1 MHVIAIEDTFAGWRV
16 AARQALAQRI
26 APEAI
31 DWRITGGDDDHA
43 VSHTLFDGD
52 AATTPA
58 PTPPAEVRI
67 SRDLAELLKDAALYR
82 DTARWAFLYRVL
94 WRWHDGDRSV
104 ASPADADGARL
115 YKMAKAV
122 RRAKHDMIA
131 YVRFRLRD
139 AGDGAPAADLP
150 EYVAWYEP
158 EHDVLAWSAEHFAR
172 RMGRSTW
179 LISTPGGAAWWD
191 GNALRLERRPA
202 RSGDHG
208 AANADEAEALWLAY
222 YRSTFNP
229 ARLNETALEQH
240 MPVRFWKG
248 LPEGRLI
255 PSMISEAKS
264 GAQRVA
270 QASGVAV
277 LGGKSVPVDA
287 HSTQPTRPPPST
299 LDACRRCD
307 LWRHA
312 TQAVDGLGPRDARIM
327 LIGEQP
333 GDQED
338 LAGKPFVG
346 PAGRLLDV
354 AIERAGLARDDLYLT
369 NAVKHFKWVLRGKR
383 RLHKTAAQ
391 QEIDAC
397 GYWLERELE
406 RVQPAVVV
414 TLGATA
420 LSALLREKI
429 SLNDC
434 IGRTLDVDGMQVI
447 ATWHPSYALRQQDD
461 NARERVLAA
470 IAAALTRAREVAEA
484 LRERPLSSR

>member
-1 MHVIAIEDTFAGWRV
+1 MHIVVAIEDTFASWRET
-16 AARQALAQRI
+16 ALKALAQHV
-26 APEAI
+26 APEVI
-31 DWRITGGDDDHA
+31 DWRIAGGENNHVD
-43 VSHTLFDGD
+43 SHTLFDGD
-52 AATTPA
+52 AVASFASTA
-58 PTPPAEVRI
+58 PAEVRI

-82 DTARWAFLYRVL
+82 DTTRWAFLYRVL
-94 WRWHDGDRSV
+94 WRWHGGDRAV

-139 AGDGAPAADLP
+139 ASDAEPAPDLP

-179 LISTPGGAAWWD
+179 LISTPDGAAWWD
-191 GNALRLERRPA
+191 GNALRLERRSTRST
-202 RSGDHG
+202 RSGDHVSPT
-208 AANADEAEALWLAY
+208 ADEAEALWLAY

-270 QASGVAV
+270 QASGVGV
-277 LGGKSVPVDA
+277 LGGKSVPV
-287 HSTQPTRPPPST
+287 
-299 LDACRRCD
+299 
-307 LWRHA
+307 
-312 TQAVDGLGPRDARIM
+312 DARIM

-346 PAGRLLDV
+346 PAGRLLDI
-354 AIERAGLARDDLYLT
+354 AIERAGLSRDDLYLT
-369 NAVKHFKWVLRGKR
+369 NAVKHFKWMLRGKR

-397 GYWLERELE
+397 GYWLERELD
-406 RVQPAVVV
+406 RVKPAVVV

-420 LSALLREKI
+420 LGALLHEKI
-429 SLNDC
+429 SLSDY
-434 IGRTLDVDGMQVI
+434 IDRTLDVGGMQVI
-447 ATWHPSYALRQQDD
+447 ATWHPSYALRQQHDD
-461 NARERVLAA
+461 GRERLLAA
-470 IAAALTRAREVAEA
+470 IAAALTRARELADA
-484 LRERPLSSR
+484 LRKRQHASH